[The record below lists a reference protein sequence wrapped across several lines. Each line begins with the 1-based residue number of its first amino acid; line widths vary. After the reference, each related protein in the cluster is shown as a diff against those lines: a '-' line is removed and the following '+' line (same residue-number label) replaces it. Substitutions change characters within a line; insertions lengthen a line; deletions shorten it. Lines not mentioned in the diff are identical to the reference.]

1 VNSVTIRN
9 KPAFLAAACLSA
21 LLLSACGPGSPEAGR
36 PDTSPPPSATAP
48 TTGST
53 NSSTPTAAPSGPPQR
68 PAAANGL
75 TLPAA
80 EAFYRYYINLRNYA
94 ARTGDTAPLAA
105 ESEVGCEGCKEYIDY
120 VKRVNAANGGMSGE
134 FDEKVKDVYQL
145 ARGSTGRIGG
155 KALLAVG
162 QYTVKESPSE
172 KPAIV
177 HPAEYIDSI
186 ALSASGENWVMYET
200 DLAEQ

>member
-1 VNSVTIRN
+1 MTIRN
-9 KPAFLAAACLSA
+9 KSAFLAAACFSA

-36 PDTSPPPSATAP
+36 PNTAPPSGTAP
-48 TTGST
+48 TAPGS
-53 NSSTPTAAPSGPPQR
+53 SSTPTVTPTGPPQR

-80 EAFYRYYINLRNYA
+80 DAFYRYYIDLRNYA
-94 ARTGDTAPLAA
+94 ARTGDTAPLVA
-105 ESEVGCEGCKEYIDY
+105 ESEAGCEGCKEYIDY
-120 VKRVNAANGGMSGE
+120 VKKVNAANGGMTGE

-145 ARGSTGRIGG
+145 ARGSTGRVGG

-162 QYTVKESPSE
+162 KYTVKESPSE

-177 HPAEYIDSI
+177 QPAEYIDSI